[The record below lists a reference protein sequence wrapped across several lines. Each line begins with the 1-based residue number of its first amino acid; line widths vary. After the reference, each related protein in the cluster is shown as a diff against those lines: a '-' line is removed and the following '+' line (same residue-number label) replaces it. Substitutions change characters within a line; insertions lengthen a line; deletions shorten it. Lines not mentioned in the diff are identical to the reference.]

1 MHENKKNE
9 PRKISIVLFTPAR
22 LIESQSKGKFLFV
35 PKKMSALPWQSVP
48 LYRLLYKS
56 LTRKMLLS

>member
-35 PKKMSALPWQSVP
+35 PKKMSALPWQSVT
-48 LYRLLYKS
+48 LIKAAL
-56 LTRKMLLS
+56 